1 MNVSDKTEMLSD
13 GEIIE
18 RVLAGERQ
26 LFELLVNRHGRRVF
40 RTAMAVLRNTAD
52 AEEVMQ
58 ESFVRSY
65 LHLDRLQDRACFLGW
80 ITRIASNQALRRAT
94 RSSKELLDDFEAA
107 VGVDNPEHNVIRA
120 DRARRLRLAVSRL
133 PRPYREVIV
142 LRDFHELETHAAAR
156 SLRLTVSNLK
166 VRLHRAHL
174 MLKRELMRGD
184 TARTKVA

>member
-1 MNVSDKTEMLSD
+1 MNVSDTPEMLSD

-26 LFELLVNRHGRRVF
+26 LFELLVTRHGRRVF
-40 RTAMAVLRNTAD
+40 RTAMSVLRNTSD

-65 LHLDRLQDRACFLGW
+65 VHLDRLQDRACFLGW
-80 ITRIASNQALRRAT
+80 ITRIASNQALRLAT
-94 RSSKELLDDFEAA
+94 RGSKDLVNDFEAVA
-107 VGVDNPEHNVIRA
+107 GADNPEHNVIRE
-120 DRARRLRLAVSRL
+120 DRARRLRVAVSRL
-133 PRPYREVIV
+133 PRAYRDVIV
-142 LRDFHELETHAAAR
+142 LRDFKEVETHAAAR

-174 MLKRELMRGD
+174 MLKRELMRED
-184 TARTKVA
+184 AARTKAA